1 MESQDQMPEQT
12 PPDCFRIEE
21 LQVFQSFEG
30 QSLTDVNYF
39 LWVNQVQ
46 EGQALF
52 RFLYALELLFEG
64 DETLLLS
71 SGEDSE
77 MIRISSPAELVKTAE
92 ALRTLHN
99 ALTIQRFHAGSLP
112 LWLPVL
118 NRPLDAIRL
127 SKNEE
132 GFYYNDALVLD
143 FGEKRIL
150 IRLSDKDGLELGE
163 M

>member
-1 MESQDQMPEQT
+1 MEPQDHTDDQT

-30 QSLTDVNYF
+30 QLLTDVNYF
-39 LWVNQVQ
+39 LWVNHLQ
-46 EGQALF
+46 EGQAFL
-52 RFLYALELLFEG
+52 RFLYALELIFEG
-64 DETLLLS
+64 DETLLLT

-77 MIRISSPAELVKTAE
+77 AIHISSPAELVKTAE
-92 ALRTLHN
+92 VLRTLHN

-112 LWLPVL
+112 LWLPVMDK
-118 NRPLDAIRL
+118 PLETIRL
-127 SKNEE
+127 SKNEA
-132 GFYYNDALVLD
+132 GFCYNDALVLD
-143 FGEKRIL
+143 FDEKRIL